1 MFNSKK
7 GFTLVEIMIVVG
19 IIAIL
24 AGIFLVGSGRFRA
37 SANSARIKADLQKIE
52 SLQEVYYTAHPNTGY
67 TTDSTTNN
75 GTGPLGQ
82 LPPPPISGIV
92 YNTNPNGSCAIH
104 LPSSMSSLDTDSTD
118 AYKPGTADGIFCVQ
132 REGSTGSGL
141 PTT

>member
-1 MFNSKK
+1 MFINKNDK

-37 SANSARIKADLQKIE
+37 SANSARVKADLQKIE

-67 TTDSTTNN
+67 ATSESVLSASA
-75 GTGPLGQ
+75 GV
-82 LPPPPISGIV
+82 LPTPPITGII
-92 YNTNPNGSCAIH
+92 YRTNAVGSCAIN
-104 LPSSMSSLDTDSTD
+104 LPSSLDSLDTDSTD
-118 AYKPGTADGIFCVQ
+118 ASGGTANHVYCVQ
-132 REGSTGSGL
+132 REGVTGTGL

>member
-67 TTDSTTNN
+67 ATDATTLSTSA
-75 GTGPLGQ
+75 GT
-82 LPPPPISGIV
+82 LPTPPITGIV
-92 YNTNPNGSCAIH
+92 YTTNANGSCAIH

-118 AYKPGTADGIFCVQ
+118 AYTPGTADGIFCVQ
-132 REGSTGSGL
+132 REGAAGAGL
-141 PTT
+141 PIT